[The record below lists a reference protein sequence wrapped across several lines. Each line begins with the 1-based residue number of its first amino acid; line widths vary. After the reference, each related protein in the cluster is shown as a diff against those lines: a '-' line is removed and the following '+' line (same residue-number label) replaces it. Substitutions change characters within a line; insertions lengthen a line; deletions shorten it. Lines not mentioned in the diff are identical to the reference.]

1 MRGKV
6 LLGCV
11 AFIVLA
17 AAEARDSLVAQG
29 TARTVNVDVRVDCL
43 AGRGVSFSLT
53 PWTIDVAP
61 GDSINWRLDQ
71 GANVTEMQI
80 ISKMPGNQWPFRR
93 KPPYRSTKARPAGAQ
108 SLDNAQ
114 SALDAAK
121 LVAPISGTV
130 TALDLSIGEQ
140 VDTDSIKV
148 HA

>member
-6 LLGCV
+6 LLGCG

-17 AAEARDSLVAQG
+17 AVEARDSLVAQG
-29 TARTVNVDVRVDCL
+29 AARTVNVDVRVDCL

-53 PWTIDVAP
+53 PWTIEVQQ

-71 GANVTEMQI
+71 GANVASMDI

-114 SALDAAK
+114 TGRRYKYAVS
-121 LVAPISGTV
+121 TV
-130 TALDLSIGEQ
+130 CVRDSTQA
-140 VDTDSIKV
+140 DTVIIDPDMIIIRR
-148 HA
+148 

>member
-71 GANVTEMQI
+71 GAGR
-80 ISKMPGNQWPFRR
+80 SG
-93 KPPYRSTKARPAGAQ
+93 RSTRTSGSRRATSLSQTSASCCLAGCNTSARSHSLTGA
-108 SLDNAQ
+108 
-114 SALDAAK
+114 
-121 LVAPISGTV
+121 
-130 TALDLSIGEQ
+130 
-140 VDTDSIKV
+140 
-148 HA
+148 